1 MAVRTR
7 VADLSLPIVDR
18 RLVVGGLLA
27 ALAAVLVLVL
37 TQSPDRIPVLVV
49 KADAASGVALGELDI
64 GVQYVESADG
74 LVQGS
79 TLGELDSWSLSV
91 PLAAGEPLLK
101 SLLRPPA
108 MAAMPNVLAMSLE
121 GEHAVLGQLSA
132 GDLVDVYVTADRLLD
147 EEPTTS
153 LVATDIYVVAATLSE
168 NPADRGRVDVLV
180 AVDDALAPVLAHA
193 ARTGG
198 IDLVKVSP

>member
-37 TQSPDRIPVLVV
+37 TQSPDRIPILVV

-64 GVQYVESADG
+64 EVLYVESADG

-79 TLGELDSWSLSV
+79 TLGELNSWSLSV

-108 MAAMPNVLAMSLE
+108 MAAMPNVLAMSLA

-132 GDLVDVYVTADRLLD
+132 GDLVDVYVTADRLLG
-147 EEPTTS
+147 EVPTTS
-153 LVATDIYVVAATLSE
+153 LVATNIYVVAATLSE

-180 AVDDALAPVLAHA
+180 AVDDARAPVLAHA

>member
-1 MAVRTR
+1 MAVRAR
-7 VADLSLPIVDR
+7 VSDLSMPIIDR

-37 TQSPDRIPVLVV
+37 TQPADRIPVLVV
-49 KADAASGVALGELDI
+49 GEDAASGVALSDLDI
-64 GVQYVESADG
+64 GVHYVDSADG

-79 TLGELDSWSLSV
+79 SLGDLESWSLSV

-108 MAAMPNVLAMSLE
+108 MSTMPNVLALSLA

-132 GDLVDVYVTADRLLD
+132 GDLVDVYVTSDHLLG
-147 EEPTTS
+147 EIPETS
-153 LVATDIYVVAATLSE
+153 LVASDIYLVAATMSD

-180 AVDDALAPVLAHA
+180 AVDDGLAPILAKA
-193 ARTGG
+193 ARSGG

>member
-1 MAVRTR
+1 MAVRSW

-27 ALAAVLVLVL
+27 ALAAVLVLLL
-37 TQSPDRIPVLVV
+37 TQPPDRIPVLVV
-49 KADAASGVALGELDI
+49 DADAASGVALGDLDI

-79 TLGELDSWSLSV
+79 SLGELGSWSLSV

-108 MAAMPNVLAMSLE
+108 MAATPNLLALSLA
-121 GEHAVLGQLSA
+121 GEHAVLGLLSA
-132 GDLVDVYVTADRLLD
+132 GDLVDVYVTADHPLG

-153 LVATDIYVVAATLSE
+153 LVASDIYVVTATLSE

-180 AVDDALAPVLAHA
+180 AVDDALAPVLAQA